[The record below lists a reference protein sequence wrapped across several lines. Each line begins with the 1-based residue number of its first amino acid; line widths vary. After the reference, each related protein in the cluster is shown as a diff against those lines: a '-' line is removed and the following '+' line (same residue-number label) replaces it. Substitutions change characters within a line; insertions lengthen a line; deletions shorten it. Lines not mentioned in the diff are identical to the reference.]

1 MYRRLRLNSSGIE
14 MASKLI
20 LVFVLLG
27 ANVTTTDAFAQQV
40 SNSFAQTTRVENLS
54 PQTLIKIIDR
64 YRGKPYENFR
74 RFVLDLYLT
83 GKPMLSLEQHNAIGD
98 FAANKRISPAEA
110 FVVHRLLGVYTRL
123 KYGGEAR
130 RMLAKLVSIP
140 SVRQDGVEQ
149 HKNAN
154 FIQLEKTIAA
164 YAKEFKLK
172 YKNIG
177 GRVYEVSLPGK
188 GGVQIGLHAH
198 GDVVPVNPD
207 LWKLEDGT
215 KLDPFKMTQ
224 VGNKLYGRGTQDDKN
239 GIVASMIAMRIIKE
253 ENIRLFNSF
262 KLLIDT
268 TEETTSTAI
277 PYYFQRHA
285 KPLYNIAL
293 DGDYPV
299 VIAEKGFGLLFA
311 RIPVRRSNGAGNQL
325 VSVSG
330 GLAVNQIPKAS
341 QAVIK
346 TATPERL
353 AARLNDLAG
362 RFVDHHGGDFTVVAT
377 TQSDA
382 VILNVSGVSAHS
394 SDPGSGVNPVSRMFL
409 FIHTL
414 RKEGLVDENYVT
426 LAANFISENIG
437 LDYFAT
443 QFGINF
449 THPFMGPLTAA
460 VTQVKQDD
468 KVLEVVINFRI
479 PVGKPLAEIESVVM
493 TRVDQWNLNNGSV
506 MGFEFDAGE
515 AMYRDPDGRWL
526 GVLLDIASENLAL
539 PKQFGSSS
547 AGTSVHFLP
556 NGIQF
561 GLAMP
566 NEKYTGHNANE
577 FKTIDQFLLDL
588 QIVTEAMMRIGLMR
602 NLD

>member
-1 MYRRLRLNSSGIE
+1 MHRLLKRNGAK
-14 MASKLI
+14 MALALAVVSMSI
-20 LVFVLLG
+20 S
-27 ANVTTTDAFAQQV
+27 TTASFAQQV
-40 SNSFAQTTRVENLS
+40 SNTFTQPTRVENLS
-54 PQTLIKIIDR
+54 PQTLTKILDR
-64 YRGKPYENFR
+64 YRGKPYDNFR

-83 GKPMLSLEQHNAIGD
+83 GKPMLTLEQHNAIGD

-140 SVRQDGVEQ
+140 SFRQDGVTQ
-149 HKNAN
+149 HKNVN
-154 FIQLEKTIAA
+154 FIRLEKTIAA

-207 LWKLEDGT
+207 LWSLEDGT

-239 GIVASMIAMRIIKE
+239 GIVASMIAMRIINE
-253 ENIRLFNSF
+253 ENITLFNSF

-277 PYYFQRHA
+277 PYYFERHA
-285 KPLYNIAL
+285 KPSYNIAL
-293 DGDYPV
+293 DGNYPV
-299 VIAEKGFGLLFA
+299 IIAEKGFGVLFA
-311 RIPVRRSNGAGNQL
+311 RVPVRRSKGAGNQL

-330 GLAVNQIPKAS
+330 GLAVNQIPTAS
-341 QAVIK
+341 QAVIE
-346 TATPERL
+346 TVRPERL
-353 AARLNDLAG
+353 ASRLNDLAG
-362 RFVDHHGGDFTVVAT
+362 KFVDHHGGDFTVVAT
-377 TQSDA
+377 PQSGS
-382 VILNVSGVSAHS
+382 VILTVIGVSAHS
-394 SDPGSGVNPVSRMFL
+394 SDPGSGVNPVPRMFL
-409 FIHTL
+409 FIQIL
-414 RKEGLVDENYVT
+414 SEEGLVDNNHIT
-426 LAANFISENIG
+426 LAANFISENLG
-437 LDYFAT
+437 LDYFGS
-443 QFGINF
+443 QLGVNF
-449 THPFMGPLTAA
+449 SHPFMGPLTAA
-460 VTQVKQDD
+460 VTQVRQDD
-468 KVLEVVINFRI
+468 KVLEVAINFRI
-479 PVGKPLAEIESVVM
+479 PIGKPLAEIEALVM
-493 TRVDQWNLNNGSV
+493 NRVDQWNVNNGAV
-506 MGFEFDAGE
+506 VGFEFKAKE
-515 AMYRDPDGRWL
+515 AMYRDPEGRWL
-526 GVLLDIASENLAL
+526 GALLDIASENLGL
-539 PKQFGSSS
+539 PQEFGSSS
-547 AGTSVHFLP
+547 GGTSVHFLP

-561 GLAMP
+561 GLALP